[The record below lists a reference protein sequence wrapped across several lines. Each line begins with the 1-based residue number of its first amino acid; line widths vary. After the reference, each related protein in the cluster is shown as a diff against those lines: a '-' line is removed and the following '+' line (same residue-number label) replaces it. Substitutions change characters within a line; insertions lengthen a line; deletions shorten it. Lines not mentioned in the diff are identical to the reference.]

1 MRTTGKLT
9 ATGSVQGRQALNLQD
24 YQIAHYQPRQRA
36 QVVDVISQL
45 LGGDRTANERYFG
58 WKYEQ
63 NPHAEG
69 VMGIVATHRGT
80 VIGFRGYGS
89 SLWQSDTGRTLR
101 LLVPGDT
108 CVDFEHRRKGLSVAM
123 GRLAMADFS
132 PAYSLFLNLSCTRS
146 SLPGYLRLGFA
157 PLAEKVYLSRYGLPG
172 LAAYLLSSKKQLP
185 LAAAKIRYGQFGD
198 FHVSAAPM
206 PEQMASVIERQ
217 KPAVGRFRPCQDE
230 SYFRWRFSGPT
241 DKFVFYFLSVG
252 GDTVAYLVVG
262 VTPANRRGYILDYAD
277 TDGES
282 GARLLDFVIER
293 RDFSVLSVFS
303 HSVSA
308 SLAPALRRAGFH
320 AGGIMG
326 ALETRVRGNM
336 PLLVRPVLPE
346 PGEKD
351 WFIEGVDVR
360 NPDNWFIK
368 GICSDST

>member
-1 MRTTGKLT
+1 LK
-9 ATGSVQGRQALNLQD
+9 LQD
-24 YQIAHYQPRQRA
+24 YRIEHYQPRQRA
-36 QVVDVISQL
+36 EVVEVISQL
-45 LGGDRTANERYFG
+45 LGGDRAANERYFR

-69 VMGIVATHRGT
+69 VMAIVATQRGK
-80 VIGFRGYGS
+80 VVGFRGYGS
-89 SLWQSDTGRTLR
+89 ALWQSDTGRTLR
-101 LLVPGDT
+101 VLVPGDT
-108 CVDFEHRRKGLSVAM
+108 CVDLEHRRKGLSVAM
-123 GRLAMADFS
+123 GRLAMTDFS

-157 PLAEKVYLSRYGLPG
+157 PLAEKVYLSRYGAPG

-185 LAAAKIRYGQFGD
+185 LAAAKIRYGQFSD
-198 FHVSAAPM
+198 LHVGAAPM

-217 KPAVGRFRPCQDE
+217 KPADGRFRLCQDE

-241 DKFVFYFLSVG
+241 DKYVFYWLSAG
-252 GDTVAYLVVG
+252 NDTVAYLVLG
-262 VTPANRRGYILDYAD
+262 VTPTNRRGYVLDYAD

-282 GARLLDFVIER
+282 GARLLDIVIER

-308 SLAPALRRAGFH
+308 SLGPSLRRAGFH

-326 ALETRVRGNM
+326 ALESKVRGNM

-351 WFIEGVDVR
+351 WFINGMDVR